1 MKNLAKHVSTRVTPQ
16 SQPIPGKAQEQNNAG
31 GYSYVLDCW
40 GRLQRFLILGSEGGT
55 YYVGERDLTTQ
66 NTKTLLDCAEA
77 ECRSDDQHDR

>member
-55 YYVGERDLTTQ
+55 YYVGERDLTAAKHQ
-66 NTKTLLDCAEA
+66 DALGMC
-77 ECRSDDQHDR
+77 